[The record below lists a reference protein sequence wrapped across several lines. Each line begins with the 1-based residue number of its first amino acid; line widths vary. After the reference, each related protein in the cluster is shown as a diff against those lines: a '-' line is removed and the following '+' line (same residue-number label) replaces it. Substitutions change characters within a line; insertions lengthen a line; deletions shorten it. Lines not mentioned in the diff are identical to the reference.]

1 MASEIELR
9 KHRVCFTGHRPYKLG
24 APENTVKEL
33 LKNEIILAIEDGFTT
48 FITGMAQG
56 VDIWAAEI
64 VLSLREN
71 NEALRLVCACPY
83 EGYEKTWNE
92 SWRRRY
98 NSILEKA
105 DFVKYVCSCY
115 SKPCFQIRNEWMV
128 DHSARVI
135 AAWNGQPS
143 GTKNTVYYAY
153 CNQVEV
159 RNIL

>member
-1 MASEIELR
+1 MASENELR

-24 APENTVKEL
+24 VPENTVKEL
-33 LKNEIILAIEDGFTT
+33 LKNEIMQAIEDGFTT

-64 VLSLREN
+64 VFSLREN

-83 EGYEKTWNE
+83 EGFEKAWNA
-92 SWRRRY
+92 SWQRRY

-105 DFVKYVCSCY
+105 DLVKYICSCY

-128 DHSARVI
+128 DRSARVI

-153 CNQVEV
+153 RNQVEV